1 MKPEELNPVYLK
13 DNRFLSKIDIK
24 RYRFFYTFSLIY
36 QKIHYLEII
45 NKMEATNEV
54 WSDTKL
60 MLVTANVGSLFE
72 DVSR

>member
-1 MKPEELNPVYLK
+1 
-13 DNRFLSKIDIK
+13 
-24 RYRFFYTFSLIY
+24 
-36 QKIHYLEII
+36 
-45 NKMEATNEV
+45 MEATNDV